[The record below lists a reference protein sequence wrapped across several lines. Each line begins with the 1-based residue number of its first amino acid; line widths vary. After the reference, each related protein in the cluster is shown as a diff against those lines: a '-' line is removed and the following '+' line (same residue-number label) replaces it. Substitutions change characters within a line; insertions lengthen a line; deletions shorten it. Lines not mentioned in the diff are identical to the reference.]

1 MANDLIDVT
10 LLSLYDK
17 RLKTV
22 ASLLQRNTN
31 YVKGDIVRYNG
42 KYIKCKTAGT
52 TDKSRLTAL
61 DTANIGNSLTDGTVT
76 WEVFDPFTG
85 AGISDWESSKSYSIG
100 DLVIYN
106 NSIYKC
112 ISNNS
117 DIAFTSSNWNLIGD
131 SGVTNWESN
140 KTYLVNDLV
149 MYESELYIC
158 IKNNTSTTNFEDDID
173 NWLKIISAS
182 SGVYKQVNKLDV
194 KAPQSIEIA
203 INKTN
208 TFALPPVE
216 VLKLDT
222 GETDVTQNQFD
233 FSAGDGSKFEIDG
246 IVAKNSP
253 YIIFDGM
260 ARPNHEYGYALGTA
274 TKMVNGYYLESEEID
289 FSKFK
294 VIDGVSLT

>member
-1 MANDLIDVT
+1 MKNVIDLDLLNKYTDLLGTRLSLLKRNASYAKNDLV
-10 LLSLYDK
+10 
-17 RLKTV
+17 
-22 ASLLQRNTN
+22 QR
-31 YVKGDIVRYNG
+31 DG
-42 KYIKCKTAGT
+42 KYLLCMVSGT
-52 TDKSRLTAL
+52 TVSTTLNL
-61 DTANIGNSLTDGTVT
+61 SSVEIGDVITDGTVT
-76 WEVFDPFTG
+76 WKVIDPF
-85 AGISDWESSKSYSIG
+85 AGISDWKSSKSYSIG

-117 DIAFTSSNWNLIGD
+117 DVAFTSSNWNLIGD

-140 KTYLVNDLV
+140 KKYLVNELV
-149 MYESELYIC
+149 MHESELYIC

>member
-1 MANDLIDVT
+1 MENVIDLDLLNKYTDLLGTRLSLLKRNASYAKNDLV
-10 LLSLYDK
+10 
-17 RLKTV
+17 
-22 ASLLQRNTN
+22 QR
-31 YVKGDIVRYNG
+31 DG
-42 KYIKCKTAGT
+42 KYLLCMLAGT
-52 TDKSRLTAL
+52 TASTTLNL
-61 DTANIGNSLTDGTVT
+61 SSVEIGDVITDGTVT

-246 IVAKNSP
+246 IVAKNNP

-260 ARPNHEYGYALGTA
+260 ARPNVLVGKSPPITVL
-274 TKMVNGYYLESEEID
+274 
-289 FSKFK
+289 
-294 VIDGVSLT
+294 